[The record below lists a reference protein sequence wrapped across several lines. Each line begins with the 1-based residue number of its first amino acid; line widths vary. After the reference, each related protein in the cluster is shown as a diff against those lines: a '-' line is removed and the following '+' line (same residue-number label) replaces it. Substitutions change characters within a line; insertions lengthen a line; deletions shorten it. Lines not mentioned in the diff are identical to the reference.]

1 VCFFNILNK
10 DKDMMPVD
18 KFIEI
23 NGEEIYITDYREMED
38 DRESTIEEDRY
49 EILKTWLS
57 EAGKGSPID

>member
-1 VCFFNILNK
+1 
-10 DKDMMPVD
+10 MPVD